1 MKDKLHATV
10 KEITKSANGYA
21 KTKESRYMDEIENS
35 IQVLFESQTVKFW
48 KVNIKKETIELL
60 HNDTD
65 KALPLESSLTKQ
77 AVNNKKILFENH
89 VTSDKYYNVKIDN
102 PFTLKIKALII
113 YPILKG
119 KTVVG
124 VLKIWRGIK
133 ERKVFSKK
141 DEEML
146 ISLSTLWLHI
156 LEGQVISKGTLL
168 NVLGENIEKSVKKNT
183 LDKENIETI
192 VKNVKHPQKELLE
205 HDSSKEELDSL
216 RKENKRYKENEREQ
230 EKLLHSYQD
239 KISDM
244 EKEYKALESAKHKTT
259 NEENELV
266 LQSKIDGYDKEL
278 EVSKVKYKELE
289 NSSLELYNES
299 QLHQVMIK
307 ELDKE
312 LKLLKKE
319 NNNLLNDLKE
329 KENSCK
335 SIKEL
340 KSEKSLLVQQKKN
353 NKMENIEDILMH
365 VDNRFSENEYA
376 YMLFEMMLYALY
388 SKKGIAYME
397 ESIKKSKIVPNIIDG
412 YYFKGD
418 IQVHNEKY
426 RISDLVEHIKS
437 YEKDIFAKMINL
449 NITVDEMMPASLVF
463 DAAKIQ
469 SIILHLLVD
478 LHQFVD
484 HSSPVNVNF
493 TFKKKF
499 LHIEIGGSIHKKNS
513 LFQTM
518 FKQTKLG
525 GDEKD
530 RIGLKL
536 TKKLIARLKGEIDY
550 LYEDDYYKFIMT
562 VPSQVIKM

>member
-1 MKDKLHATV
+1 MMQNNLHDTV
-10 KEITKSANGYA
+10 KEIAKYANKYA
-21 KTKESRYMDEIENS
+21 KSKESQYMEEIENA
-35 IQVLFESQTVKFW
+35 IQTLFESETVKFW
-48 KVNIKKETIELL
+48 KVDTKKETIQLL
-60 HNDTD
+60 DHDTEE
-65 KALPLESSLTKQ
+65 ALSLESSLTKQ
-77 AVNNKKILFENH
+77 AIESKKVLLENH
-89 VTSDKYYNVKIDN
+89 VTSDKYYNATIDN
-102 PFTLKIKALII
+102 PFNLKIKALMI

-119 KTVVG
+119 KIVIG
-124 VLKIWRGIK
+124 VLKVWRGIK
-133 ERKVFSKK
+133 QRKVFSKK
-141 DEEML
+141 DEETL
-146 ISLSTLWLHI
+146 LSLSTLWFSI
-156 LEGQVISKGTLL
+156 VDRREIEKETLL
-168 NVLGENIEKSVKKNT
+168 SLLGEDNVAPVTKK
-183 LDKENIETI
+183 I
-192 VKNVKHPQKELLE
+192 VKNVEKEKDTVVE
-205 HDSSKEELDSL
+205 NVKRPSIELDIL
-216 RKENKRYKENEREQ
+216 IEENKRYQEHEKEL
-230 EKLLHSYQD
+230 EKELQSYQD
-239 KISDM
+239 KVASIK
-244 EKEYKALESAKHKTT
+244 KEYKSLENAK
-259 NEENELV
+259 NESTSKEYELV
-266 LQSKIDGYDKEL
+266 FQTKIDAYDKEL
-278 EVSKVKYKELE
+278 DASKIKYKELE
-289 NSSLELYNES
+289 TSSLELYSES
-299 QLHQVMIK
+299 QLNQVMIK
-307 ELDKE
+307 ELEKE

-319 NNNLLNDLKE
+319 NKGLLNDLKE
-329 KENSCK
+329 KESSCK

-449 NITVDEMMPASLVF
+449 NIRVDEMMPASLVF

-536 TKKLIARLKGEIDY
+536 SKKVIGRLKGEIDY

-562 VPSQVIKM
+562 IPTQVIKM

>member
-1 MKDKLHATV
+1 MMQNNLHDTV
-10 KEITKSANGYA
+10 KEVAKCANAYA
-21 KTKESRYMDEIENS
+21 KSKESQHMEEIENA
-35 IQVLFESQTVKFW
+35 IQTLFESQTVKFW
-48 KVNIKKETIELL
+48 KVDTKKETIQLL
-60 HNDTD
+60 DNDMD
-65 KALPLESSLTKQ
+65 EALSLESSLTKQ
-77 AVNNKKILFENH
+77 AIDSKKALLENH
-89 VTSDKYYNVKIDN
+89 VTSDKYYNSTIDN
-102 PFTLKIKALII
+102 PFNLKIKSLMI

-119 KTVVG
+119 KIVIG
-124 VLKIWRGIK
+124 VLKVWRGIK
-133 ERKVFSKK
+133 QRKVFSKK
-141 DEEML
+141 DEETL
-146 ISLSTLWLHI
+146 LSLSTLWLYI
-156 LEGQVISKGTLL
+156 FESKEIDKKTLL
-168 NVLGENIEKSVKKNT
+168 TLLGETVEKNETKPTVQ
-183 LDKENIETI
+183 KEKPSQET
-192 VKNVKHPQKELLE
+192 VVKHVKRTNKEFDTLTE
-205 HDSSKEELDSL
+205 
-216 RKENKRYKENEREQ
+216 ENKRYREQ
-230 EKLLHSYQD
+230 EKELEKKLQSYQN
-239 KISDM
+239 KLASI
-244 EKEYKALESAKHKTT
+244 EKEYEALEKLQNETT
-259 NEENELV
+259 SKENELV
-266 LQSKIDGYDKEL
+266 FQTKIDTYDKEL
-278 EVSKVKYKELE
+278 EASKIKYKELE
-289 NSSLELYNES
+289 TSSLELYSES
-299 QLHQVMIK
+299 QLKQIMIK

-319 NNNLLNDLKE
+319 NKGLLNDLKE

-353 NKMENIEDILMH
+353 NKIENIEDILMH

-388 SKKGIAYME
+388 SKKGIAYIE
-397 ESIKKSKIVPNIIDG
+397 ESIKKSKIVPNIIEG

-484 HSSPVNVNF
+484 HSSAVNVNF

-513 LFQTM
+513 LFQSM

-536 TKKLIARLKGEIDY
+536 SKKVISRLKGEIDY
-550 LYEDDYYKFIMT
+550 LYENDYYKFIMT
-562 VPSQVIKM
+562 VPTQVIKM

>member
-35 IQVLFESQTVKFW
+35 IQVLFKSQTVKFW

-205 HDSSKEELDSL
+205 HDSL